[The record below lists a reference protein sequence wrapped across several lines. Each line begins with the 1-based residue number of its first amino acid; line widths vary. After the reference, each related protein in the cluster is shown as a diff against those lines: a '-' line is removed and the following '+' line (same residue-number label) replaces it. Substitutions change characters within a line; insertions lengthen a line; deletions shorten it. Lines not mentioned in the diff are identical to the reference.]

1 MSPRAAWQ
9 LEAMGFEDVYDFVGG
24 KAEWIGSG
32 LPTEGSGPHYPLTG
46 EIARRGLID
55 ECQMGSNAESARSA
69 LDASGK
75 DQCVVLNEQGILM
88 GRLRRSK
95 LADKEGQRVEDVM
108 DPGPTT
114 VRPTEPAAKLL
125 QRMQAKDV
133 DAILVTS
140 PSGRYLGVAQ
150 RSALEG
156 LVARQESGEHAGQER
171 RT

>member
-9 LEAMGFEDVYDFVGG
+9 LEAMGFDEVYDFVGG

-46 EIARRGLID
+46 EVARRDLVD
-55 ECQMGSNAESARSA
+55 ECQMGSTVKSARSA
-69 LDASGK
+69 LDASGR

-88 GRLRRSK
+88 GRLRKPK
-95 LADKEGQRVEDVM
+95 LADKEDQSVEDVM

-125 QRMQAKDV
+125 KRMQAKDV

-140 PSGRYLGVAQ
+140 PSGHYLGVAQ
-150 RSALEG
+150 RSALEE